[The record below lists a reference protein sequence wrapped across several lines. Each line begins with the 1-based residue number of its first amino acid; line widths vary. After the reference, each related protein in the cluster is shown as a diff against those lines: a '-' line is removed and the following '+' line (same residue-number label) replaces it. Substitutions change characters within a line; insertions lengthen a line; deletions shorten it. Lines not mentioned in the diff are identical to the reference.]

1 MQVRKGLK
9 YLSIGLFAL
18 SSAMA
23 SGDEG
28 ERRRE
33 EASRLYLEG
42 VKRQNLGTLRE
53 AAQCYEAALRQVPE
67 HAASYYRLSGIA
79 RMIGEQETA
88 LRYGRRAYE
97 IDPACADYADN
108 YARLMAVA
116 GDYAAADGLFTELFR
131 RDSSNLELISILAAL
146 KLERGMTN
154 EAIVLLDTLQARSGF
169 QSQTV
174 EMKRQALI
182 RAERYAEAYDY
193 MLRVCEEMPDESA
206 FRIQLAELAAALR
219 RDSVAMENYRRA
231 IEIDS
236 TGVGPR
242 IALAEY
248 YRIKDQWPEFPE
260 ALMPVFANPSFPVQ
274 AKVNYFDLY
283 VGGRSPDF
291 YQRNFVYMARLADA
305 VLWSAPGDS
314 TARDFYIRHLI
325 RGGQLETAQEYLAR
339 WIGEGRVPLS
349 LYRTAIELAHFRE
362 QPDTVDR
369 YMAEAQMR
377 FPHDPEL
384 GMTRLAVRL
393 QRSDTIGAVE
403 AAHEV
408 IRYSTNDSIT
418 SEALSFCGDMAHLGG
433 KHKEAYKYYERA
445 LKLTPD
451 RAMLLN
457 NFAYYLSEEG
467 RELER
472 ALRMATRANEL
483 TPQNATILDTKAWV
497 LYRLGRYEE
506 ARDLMR
512 QALVLD
518 TDGSSELFLHYGD
531 ILFELGEYFVAKT
544 YWQRA
549 LEAGA
554 DGRKIEERLRR
565 LEAVENGKK

>member
-9 YLSIGLFAL
+9 YLCIGLFAL
-18 SSAMA
+18 SSATV

-108 YARLMAVA
+108 YARLLAVA

-131 RDSSNLELISILAAL
+131 QDSSNLETISMLAAL
-146 KLERGMTN
+146 KLERGMPG
-154 EAIVLLDTLQARSGF
+154 EALVLLDTLQARSGW
-169 QSQTV
+169 QPRTI

-182 RAERYAEAYDY
+182 RAERYPEAYAY
-193 MLRVCEEMPDESA
+193 MEQVCEEMPDESA

-219 RDSVAMENYRRA
+219 RDSVALENYRRA
-231 IEIDS
+231 IGIDS

-248 YRIKDQWPEFPE
+248 YRIKDRWPEFPE
-260 ALMPVFANPSFPVQ
+260 ALVPVFAHPDFPVQ

-283 VGGRSPDF
+283 VERPPDF
-291 YQRNFVYMARLADA
+291 YQRYFVYMARLADA

-314 TARDFYIRHLI
+314 TARDFYLRHLI
-325 RGGQLETAQEYLAR
+325 RGGQLEAAQEHLAQ
-339 WIGEGRVPLS
+339 WIGEGNAPQS
-349 LYRTAIELAHFRE
+349 FYRWAILVAQYRE
-362 QPDTVDR
+362 QEDTVER
-369 YMAEAQMR
+369 YLSEARMR

-393 QRSDTIGAVE
+393 QRKDTIGAVE

-418 SEALSFCGDMAHLGG
+418 SEALSFCGDVAHLGG
-433 KHKEAYKYYERA
+433 KHKEAYKYYEQA

-472 ALRMATRANEL
+472 ALRMAARANEL